1 MVKEVWSPAL
11 DASDPLA
18 PGPEQNLAQ
27 LFRSRSK
34 EYADAVDWR
43 QKRDGKWMSA
53 TWAENQR
60 LVNRVIAGLDEL
72 GARSGDRIG
81 ILSNT
86 RWEWMAADW
95 AIFGLGAI
103 TVTIYPSL
111 TPSTIAAL
119 LNDSGAQFLF
129 VEDRQQY
136 EKLASIRSSIPN
148 VRKLILFD
156 DGEVLSPD
164 DWVMRFDDLVNMS
177 KRTPD
182 EADALAAARAAVLT
196 LDDVATIVYTSGTTG
211 VPKGVVLTHGN
222 LLAEV
227 WGARAMLPLLR
238 PGMVDLLFLPL
249 SHVLGREQH
258 LFCFERGIGT
268 VVLQSLAHFADDM
281 REARPHLTLGT
292 PRVYEKAYAAITA
305 RVAASSAV
313 KRVIFKVAVR
323 VGRRVAAYRDEQR
336 PIPLFLRWPYAL
348 ADRLVFRQIR
358 DAFGGRLVLAVS
370 GGAPL
375 DRDILAFFHAAGI
388 LLLEGWGLT
397 ETMGAITINRTDHFR
412 LGTVGQLC
420 PGHGMRVADD
430 GELLVK
436 GSCVFPRY
444 YNLPEQTSE
453 AIDADGWFH
462 TGDIGTVDADGFVR
476 IVDRKKD
483 LIATSGGKKIAP
495 QTLENALL
503 SIPVVSQ
510 AAVFGDRK
518 PYVVALLTL
527 DAEAVRKW
535 ARDTGIASDAIEAIT
550 SDKRFGDY
558 LDAEVARVNS
568 QLAHYETVK
577 HYRIVR
583 DEFTIENGMQTP
595 SFKLRRREIGR
606 IYANMIEE
614 MYHHAT
620 ADVATRQS
628 GVA

>member
-1 MVKEVWSPAL
+1 MLTEVWSPAL

-34 EYADAVDWR
+34 EYADSVDWR

-53 TWAENQR
+53 TWGENQR
-60 LVNRVIAGLDEL
+60 LVNRLIAALDEL
-72 GARSGDRIG
+72 GARQGDRIG

-95 AIFGLGAI
+95 ATFGLGAI

-111 TPSTIAAL
+111 TPSTIATL
-119 LNDSGAQFLF
+119 LNDSGARILF

-136 EKLASIRSSIPN
+136 EKLVSIRSSIPD

-164 DWVMRFDDLVNMS
+164 DWVMRFDGLVNMS

-182 EADALAAARAAVLT
+182 EADALAAARAAALT

-227 WGARAMLPLLR
+227 WGARAMLPILR
-238 PGMVDLLFLPL
+238 RGMVDLLWLPL

-258 LFCFERGIGT
+258 LFCFERGIET
-268 VVLQSLAHFADDM
+268 VVVPSLVHLADDL
-281 REARPHLTLGT
+281 REARPHLTLGA
-292 PRVYEKAYAAITA
+292 PRMYEKAYAAIIA
-305 RVAASSAV
+305 KVAASSAV
-313 KRVIFKVAVR
+313 KRVIFKMAVR
-323 VGRRVAAYRDEQR
+323 VGRRVAAYRDTQR
-336 PIPLFLRWPYAL
+336 PIPWFLRWPYAL
-348 ADRLVFRQIR
+348 TDRLVFRQIR
-358 DAFGGRLVLAVS
+358 EAFGGRLVLAVS

-420 PGHGMRVADD
+420 PGHGIRVADD

-436 GSCVFPRY
+436 GPCVFSRY
-444 YNLPEQTSE
+444 YNMPEQTRE

-527 DAEAVRKW
+527 DPEAVRKW
-535 ARDTGIASDAIEAIT
+535 ARESGIASDAIEVIT

-577 HYRIVR
+577 HYKIVR

-606 IYANMIEE
+606 IYADMIEE
-614 MYHHAT
+614 MYHAT
-620 ADVATRQS
+620 ADVTTRQS

>member
-1 MVKEVWSPAL
+1 MLTEVWSPAL
-11 DASDPLA
+11 DTSDPLA

-27 LFRSRSK
+27 LFRNRSRA
-34 EYADAVDWR
+34 YADSVDWR

-53 TWAENQR
+53 TWGENQR
-60 LVNRVIAGLDEL
+60 LVNSLIVGLDEL
-72 GARSGDRIG
+72 GARQGDRIG

-86 RWEWMAADW
+86 RWEWLAVDW
-95 AIFGLGAI
+95 AVFGLGAI

-111 TPSTIAAL
+111 TPSTIATL
-119 LNDSGAQFLF
+119 LNDSGTGLLF
-129 VEDRQQY
+129 VEDREQY

-156 DGEVLSPD
+156 DDEAAHTDAWAMG
-164 DWVMRFDDLVNMS
+164 FDDFVSMS
-177 KRTPD
+177 RRTPD
-182 EADALAAARAAVLT
+182 DADAFAAARAAALT
-196 LDDVATIVYTSGTTG
+196 PDDIATIVYTSGTTG
-211 VPKGVVLTHGN
+211 TPKGVVLTHGN

-227 WGARAMLPLLR
+227 WGVRAMLPILR
-238 PGMVDLLFLPL
+238 RGMVDLLWLPL

-258 LFCFERGIGT
+258 LFCFEHGIET
-268 VVLQSLAHFADDM
+268 VVVPSVAHLADDM
-281 REARPHLTLGT
+281 REARPHITLGA
-292 PRVYEKAYAAITA
+292 PRMYEKAYAAITA
-305 RVAASSAV
+305 KVAASPAV
-313 KRVIFKVAVR
+313 KRIIFKMAVR
-323 VGRRVAAYRDEQR
+323 VGRKVAAYRDEHR
-336 PIPLFLRWPYAL
+336 PTPLLLRLPNAL

-358 DAFGGRLVLAVS
+358 EAFGGRLVLAVS

-375 DRDILAFFHAAGI
+375 DRDILAFFHAAGV

-397 ETMGAITINRTDHFR
+397 ETMGAITINRTEHFR

-420 PGHGMRVADD
+420 PGHGLRVADD

-436 GSCVFPRY
+436 GPCVFTRY
-444 YNLPEQTSE
+444 YNMPEQTSE

-495 QTLENALL
+495 QPLENALL

-518 PYVVALLTL
+518 PYLVALLTL
-527 DAEAVRKW
+527 DSEAVVKW
-535 ARDTGIASDAIEAIT
+535 ARDTGIASDSIDAIT
-550 SDKRFGDY
+550 SDKQFSAY
-558 LDAEVARVNS
+558 LDAEMARVNA

-606 IYANMIEE
+606 IYAGTIEE
-614 MYHHAT
+614 MYRAAAGAAKQH
-620 ADVATRQS
+620 ADVA
-628 GVA
+628 

>member
-1 MVKEVWSPAL
+1 MLTEVWSPAL
-11 DASDPLA
+11 DASDPFA

-34 EYADAVDWR
+34 EYAGSVDWR

-53 TWAENQR
+53 TWGENQR
-60 LVNRVIAGLDEL
+60 LVNRLIAGLDEL
-72 GARSGDRIG
+72 GARQGDRIG

-86 RWEWMAADW
+86 RWEWIAADW
-95 AIFGLGAI
+95 AIFGLGGA

-111 TPSTIAAL
+111 TPSTIATL
-119 LNDSGAQFLF
+119 LNDSGTRFLF

-136 EKLASIRSSIPN
+136 EKLVSIRSSIPN

-164 DWVMRFDDLVNMS
+164 EWVMRFDDLVNMS

-182 EADALAAARAAVLT
+182 EADALAAARAAALT

-238 PGMVDLLFLPL
+238 RGMVDLLFLPL

-258 LFCFERGIGT
+258 LFCFERGIET

-305 RVAASSAV
+305 RVAASSAI
-313 KRVIFKVAVR
+313 KRVIFKMAVR
-323 VGRRVAAYRDEQR
+323 VGRRVAAYRDAQR

-420 PGHGMRVADD
+420 PGHGIRVAED

-436 GSCVFPRY
+436 GPCVFHQY
-444 YNLPEQTSE
+444 YNLPEQTRE

-462 TGDIGTVDADGFVR
+462 TGDIGTVDADRFVR

-527 DAEAVRKW
+527 DPEAVRKW
-535 ARDTGIASDAIEAIT
+535 ARETGIASDAIDVIT

-606 IYANMIEE
+606 IYADMIEE
-614 MYHHAT
+614 MYHAT